1 MRQKTVKEK
10 LQDELANLQSM
21 VDEVK
26 LQMHLG
32 SKEVQTMIQPHLE
45 ELEDELSD
53 AKKKWDQFEDSSEN
67 AWEDIQIG
75 LNESFKSMQKAF
87 DKAKKHFVEK
97 DKI

>member
-1 MRQKTVKEK
+1 MKQKTVKEQ
-10 LQDELANLQSM
+10 LQEELDNLQAM

-32 SKEVQTMIQPHLE
+32 TKEVQTMIQPHLE

-53 AKKKWDQFEDSSEN
+53 AKKKWDQFEGSSES

-75 LNESFKSMQKAF
+75 LSESIKSMRHAF
-87 DKAKKHFVEK
+87 DKAKKHFEK

>member
-1 MRQKTVKEK
+1 MAQKTVKEQ
-10 LQDELANLQSM
+10 LQEELANLQSM

-53 AKKKWDQFEDSSEN
+53 AKKKWDQFEDNSEN
-67 AWEDIQIG
+67 AWEEIQIG
-75 LNESFKSMQKAF
+75 LGESIKSMQQAF
-87 DKAKKHFVEK
+87 DKAKKHFAEK
-97 DKI
+97 DTI